1 MGREARECYA
11 RESERVNPGVRH
23 LGAAADPLDE
33 GAVEGCVVRQHRR
46 AAHKVRQVAN
56 RFLGTRCASNVYIA
70 YPREALNLWGNG
82 PARVNEG
89 LKALDRLAARE
100 SRSRDLYEL
109 AVFEREACGLGIE
122 HHDVLFEQVKPM
134 GLCPFGKALV
144 VGANVLG
151 RSRKKQPLKGG
162 CSSLRVLFSPANVG

>member
-1 MGREARECYA
+1 MGREARERYA
-11 RESERVNPGVRH
+11 RERERVNPGVRH

-33 GAVEGCVVRQHRR
+33 GAVEGGVVCQHRR
-46 AAHKVRQVAN
+46 TTHKGRQGAHGL
-56 RFLGTRCASNVYIA
+56 LGTGCASNVYIA
-70 YPREALNLWGNG
+70 YPCEALNLWWNG
-82 PARVNEG
+82 SAGVNEG
-89 LKALDRLAARE
+89 LKSLDRLAARE

-109 AVFEREACGLGIE
+109 AVFEREARGLGIE
-122 HHDVLFEQVKPM
+122 HHDVLFKQVKPM

-144 VGANVLG
+144 VGANVLR